1 MRRCRNCEIRNQ
13 TKRLSLKIPVGKKSF
28 QEDKISA
35 EALNASWLSENN
47 GNKAKRSVSEENGLR
62 VTRCFKTRKLNA
74 QVLTYFGSGPS
85 RWFDF
90 GQFI

>member
-1 MRRCRNCEIRNQ
+1 M
-13 TKRLSLKIPVGKKSF
+13 KIPVGKKSF
-28 QEDKISA
+28 QDDKISA

-47 GNKAKRSVSEENGLR
+47 GNKARSSVGEENGLE
-62 VTRCFKTRKLNA
+62 VTRHFQTRKLNA

-85 RWFDF
+85 QWSDF